1 VSQTSNAVANRSAD
15 TSTRQYLTFQ
25 LDGEEYGVGIQTV
38 QEIRGW
44 SSVTTLPESPE
55 WVLGVM
61 DLRGSVVPVIDLR
74 RRLAL
79 TPTTFGPATVVI
91 VIRVE
96 LAADNQIIG
105 LVVDA
110 VSEVCDVNE
119 NQLHEMPE
127 IGSLASSE
135 MVQSLAHID
144 GKTIILLDAE
154 RLVSGQQMH

>member
-1 VSQTSNAVANRSAD
+1 MSHTSDAATNN

-25 LDGEEYGVGIQTV
+25 LDGEEYGVGIHTV
-38 QEIRGW
+38 QEIKGW

-91 VIRVE
+91 VIRVD

-110 VSEVCDVNE
+110 VSEVCDINE
-119 NQLHEMPE
+119 SQLHDMPD
-127 IGSLASSE
+127 IGSFASSE
-135 MVQSLAHID
+135 MVQRLAHID
-144 GKTIILLDAE
+144 GKTVILLDAD
-154 RLVSGQQMH
+154 RLVSGQFMH